1 MVALIVLLDHL
12 LRFAFFLGAAY
23 FLLLSVSNIVW
34 LRLSS
39 HSPRVTRGR
48 MVSVLIPARDEE
60 KNIGPCLDSL
70 LDQTYSN
77 YEIVV
82 LNDQSTDRTGAVLAD
97 YARRYPEK
105 VRAIKGEPL
114 PGKGWSGKPHAMQQL
129 SRHAHGD
136 YLLFTDA
143 DTVHGRQS
151 IAWSVTNM
159 EWHKAD
165 CISGYV
171 FQELNTIGEQFI
183 VPATYIM
190 SAMVLPLWLIAA
202 LPAPGL
208 SFAIG
213 QVIMFRR
220 SAFEAI
226 GGYARVAEKITDDLA
241 IARELKRAGYREV
254 FLDIRRHVRCRMYDG
269 YRASFNGISKNIYD
283 LARNRTA
290 FFAAAVTLLVTFVV
304 LPLALLPIQILTGS
318 PAAQLTF
325 LCVLL
330 FLAAWAL
337 VLYDRGLRWWT
348 PFLYPVLFI
357 HLLYMAWWSF
367 GRANSGHGV
376 IWKGRTL
383 Q

>member
-1 MVALIVLLDHL
+1 MNALIAMLDHSIRL
-12 LRFAFFLGAAY
+12 LFFLGAAY
-23 FLLLSVSNIVW
+23 FLLLSISNIVW

-39 HSPRVTRGR
+39 HRPRITRGK

-70 LDQTYSN
+70 LNQTYAN

-82 LNDQSTDRTGAVLAD
+82 VNDQSTDRTGEILSE
-97 YARRYPEK
+97 YARRYPGR
-105 VRAIKGEPL
+105 VRAINGEPL
-114 PGKGWSGKPHAMQQL
+114 PGTGWSGKPHAMQQL
-129 SRHAHGD
+129 SRHARGE

-151 IAWSVTNM
+151 IAWAVTNM
-159 EWHKAD
+159 EWHRAD
-165 CISGYV
+165 CVSGYV
-171 FQELNTIGEQFI
+171 FQEMNTLGEQFI

-220 SAFEAI
+220 RAFDSI
-226 GGYARVAEKITDDLA
+226 GGYAKVAEKISDDLA
-241 IARELKRAGYREV
+241 IARELKKAGYRQV

-283 LARNRTA
+283 LARNRIV
-290 FFAAAVTLLVTFVV
+290 FFAAAVTLLAALVV

-318 PAAQLTF
+318 PAAQLTL

-337 VLYDRGLRWWT
+337 VLYDRGLQWWT
-348 PFLYPVLFI
+348 PFLYPVLFV

-367 GRANSGHGV
+367 GRASSGHGV